1 MEYKCHVSNLW
12 CLKIVQETWEAK
24 KALLLF
30 KNIFPLDCVLTYRC
44 SISCLSFW
52 SRVRGLLTSPAIT
65 ELQHFN
71 APPLKKKNGLF
82 VVFVFVLRLQISY
95 ECSSKARESFINF
108 YSSMLKTLVAEAPTV
123 GSSESKYRKVE
134 N

>member
-1 MEYKCHVSNLW
+1 MS
-12 CLKIVQETWEAK
+12 
-24 KALLLF
+24 
-30 KNIFPLDCVLTYRC
+30 LDC
-44 SISCLSFW
+44 S
-52 SRVRGLLTSPAIT
+52 
-65 ELQHFN
+65 
-71 APPLKKKNGLF
+71 LF
-82 VVFVFVLRLQISY
+82 IVFMFVLRPQISY